1 MSFKTW
7 KCAQI
12 DRNPSKYFG
21 TNYQSLKMCL
31 KFSDLVMKNNSFI
44 KCFGYEIPWMVP
56 SPGTDK
62 TMSDQVYILISD
74 LPWYEPLVQWYDHRR
89 WLGRPRFDSWEGQFF
104 EISNFDSYDIF
115 TCSGVY
121 IDTFELKISQPP
133 WFGGCRRWINDL
145 AVVGSIPC
153 RQNCGTWSTPWGEL
167 KWARLGQWSS

>member
-1 MSFKTW
+1 MTW
-7 KCAQI
+7 KCARI

-31 KFSDLVMKNNSFI
+31 KSCWNFL
-44 KCFGYEIPWMVP
+44 P
-56 SPGTDK
+56 SNLYLSESQVHRQKRKIYMTDK

-74 LPWYEPLVQWYDHRR
+74 VPVYEPLVQWYNHRR

>member
-1 MSFKTW
+1 MRKLIATPQNTLVQITRVW
-7 KCAQI
+7 KCVWSFQTWRWKI
-12 DRNPSKYFG
+12 IH
-21 TNYQSLKMCL
+21 SLKMFWWRSHEMYL
-31 KFSDLVMKNNSFI
+31 L
-44 KCFGYEIPWMVP
+44 PA
-56 SPGTDK
+56 TDK

-74 LPWYEPLVQWYDHRR
+74 LPIYEPLVQWYDHRK
-89 WLGRPRFDSWEGQFF
+89 WLGRPRFDSWRGQFF
-104 EISNFDSYDIF
+104 DIWNFQF
-115 TCSGVY
+115 LWHFHMFRVY